1 MFYTMSGGD
10 LLLSTAHQTRFK
22 KKQKK
27 KKQGKRLQSEGKGS
41 RQGGFSY
48 KMSEDN

>member
-22 KKQKK
+22 KKKK
-27 KKQGKRLQSEGKGS
+27 KNKGKDYSQKERAADRVDLVT
-41 RQGGFSY
+41 R
-48 KMSEDN
+48 